1 MTSIRSLSPW
11 HPKGY
16 WLAPKHSDGF
26 FSRSSIC
33 EIYFKNKTAR
43 RIEPCTSR
51 AEPVRARD
59 GRAMSTFDSLSSL
72 CRCRLI
78 HSVFQFWPGYLNKTS
93 CPELF
98 FLRSRCDGSASAE
111 GKNAQEAA
119 RTSSSGAGHPSFWV
133 RRTFTFRSQHF
144 SFF

>member
-1 MTSIRSLSPW
+1 MPRLGMCKSWHSNTHQCKRIPCVTSLLNR
-11 HPKGY
+11 K
-16 WLAPKHSDGF
+16 
-26 FSRSSIC
+26 
-33 EIYFKNKTAR
+33 IYFKNKTAG

-51 AEPVRARD
+51 AEPVRVRD

-119 RTSSSGAGHPSFWV
+119 RTSSSGAGHPSF
-133 RRTFTFRSQHF
+133 
-144 SFF
+144 